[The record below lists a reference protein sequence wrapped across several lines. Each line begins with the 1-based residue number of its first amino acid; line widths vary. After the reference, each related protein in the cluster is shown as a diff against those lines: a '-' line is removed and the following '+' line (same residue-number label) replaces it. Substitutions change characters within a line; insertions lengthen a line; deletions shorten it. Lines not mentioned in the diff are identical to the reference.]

1 MCKRETLVAR
11 HLGSSTLVLENHG
24 YIAELDIC
32 LVMTF
37 FILHI
42 KIL

>member
-1 MCKRETLVAR
+1 M
-11 HLGSSTLVLENHG
+11 
-24 YIAELDIC
+24 LDHNEAKQYIC

-42 KIL
+42 KILHLAPCHNILDLRMFTKLH